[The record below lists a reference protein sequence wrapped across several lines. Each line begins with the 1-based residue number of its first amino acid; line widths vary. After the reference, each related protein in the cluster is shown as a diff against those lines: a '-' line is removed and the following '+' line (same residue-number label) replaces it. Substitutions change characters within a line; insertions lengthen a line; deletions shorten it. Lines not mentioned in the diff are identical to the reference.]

1 VLSRQEM
8 RLAREVARF
17 VTGGTGLLTFGA
29 ALVGAF
35 ARTRPGSDTADTQ
48 YVIAPASFKGGRL
61 GELDDFPGMTIG
73 SWQMRPHSRGS
84 VQARSPDPT
93 TPPLQPLERYGVA
106 VDAGSP
112 DPTTPPLQPRYLSDP
127 TDRQAVVEGLRFGR
141 RLAEAA
147 ALDPY
152 RGDEAVPGASVA
164 SDEAVL
170 DYARRCLDTDDPVA
184 HRPAHE

>member
-1 VLSRQEM
+1 M

-48 YVIAPASFKGGRL
+48 YVIAPGSFKGGRL

-84 VQARSPDPT
+84 VQARSPARRGCGARSLP
-93 TPPLQPLERYGVA
+93 
-106 VDAGSP
+106 
-112 DPTTPPLQPRYLSDP
+112 
-127 TDRQAVVEGLRFGR
+127 GR
-141 RLAEAA
+141 R
-147 ALDPY
+147 
-152 RGDEAVPGASVA
+152 GH
-164 SDEAVL
+164 
-170 DYARRCLDTDDPVA
+170 ARRKRGLGRGGARLRAPVSR
-184 HRPAHE
+184 HG